1 MSTRAAFLTAGV
13 RVDLIGADE
22 HVVDLVRRVAAP
34 SIVDASVEPPVVTVA
49 ARDIAVPAD
58 ADPGQAAARLL
69 HAVHCAALD
78 ATSTLPIHAAA
89 VAGPGGCVMLPAASG
104 AGKSTLAAA
113 ALQRG
118 LTLVSDEAA
127 CLLTSAVGLIVPH
140 ARPIKLSRISRRLL
154 GVSAESDPDDEI
166 ALAPAFF
173 GHAAAPASTY
183 RCVGVLLP
191 RREPGQT
198 AALEPVSKSAALA
211 AVLEHRLHY
220 GQRAWSTERAWAFLT
235 EFVGGVWAAV
245 LRFDDPH
252 QAADRLVEVLTPSR

>member
-1 MSTRAAFLTAGV
+1 MSTRVAFLTAGV

-34 SIVDASVEPPVVTVA
+34 SIVDAPIERPVVTVA
-49 ARDIAVPAD
+49 ASDIAGPAD

-78 ATSTLPIHAAA
+78 ATPTLPIHAAA
-89 VAGPGGCVMLPAASG
+89 LAAHGGCVMLPAASG

-113 ALQRG
+113 AMQRG

-127 CLLTSAVGLIVPH
+127 CLTSPARLIVPH
-140 ARPIKLSRISRRLL
+140 TRPIKLSRTSRRLL
-154 GVSAESDPDDEI
+154 GVSDESDAEAEI
-166 ALAPAFF
+166 GLAPDIF
-173 GHAAAPASTY
+173 GLAAAPTSTH

-198 AALEPVSKSAALA
+198 AALEPVSKSVALA

-220 GQRAWSTERAWAFLT
+220 GQRAWSNERAWDFLT
-235 EFVGGVWAAV
+235 EFVGGVRAAV
-245 LRFDDPH
+245 LRFDDPF
-252 QAADRLVEVLTPSR
+252 QAADRLIEVLTPSR